1 MSARRYAAAIGI
13 PFAVA
18 GIGAVLLVAAGGSW
32 TGLGSIS
39 AIEVVIFVLVI
50 GSLFDT
56 WPAGMLAPGLS
67 PAEAADVA
75 WSIEGDESYHGLVV
89 DRGWSPERW
98 EAWLGETLVRLL
110 LAT

>member
-1 MSARRYAAAIGI
+1 
-13 PFAVA
+13 
-18 GIGAVLLVAAGGSW
+18 
-32 TGLGSIS
+32 
-39 AIEVVIFVLVI
+39 
-50 GSLFDT
+50 
-56 WPAGMLAPGLS
+56 MLAPGLS

-75 WSIEGDESYHGLVV
+75 WSIAGDESYHGLVV